1 MKNIQRTLVLGCS
14 LVALAGCGADEIVSP
29 GTSGDIII
37 NDMSDNSVNDSNNVT
52 NAPPA
57 SPPASSGLVTPAASC
72 PGIAST
78 GGLTDQGTITGP
90 TGEYR
95 VCEVPQLFDTDD
107 ALPFVAGVLYAFSGR
122 VDVGTDQGF
131 DSTGT
136 AVTLTIDPGVILYAA
151 TGQAF
156 FNVNRGNELDA
167 DGTASAPIIFTSRDN
182 VIGVATDESD
192 NQWGGVTLLGR
203 APVSDCGNS
212 ATGVLPDGEDCEQ
225 LLEGIAENIPFGGTD
240 NGDSSGSLSFVQIR
254 YSGFTF
260 ASGSELQSLTAG
272 GIGDGTNLQ
281 NIQSFNSGDDGLEFF
296 GGVVNIDTTAIIGAG
311 DDSLDVDT
319 GSIAAVQNV
328 LIAQR
333 VTSEADVGDT
343 SIELDSPSED
353 FTTTVTPQTVLN
365 VSNFTFIQTSGTDE
379 VVNLRGGA
387 QINLVNG
394 VIQANGAECF
404 AFNEQVSIDA
414 GSTFNSIVAEC
425 PADAVAT
432 LDGDDS
438 PNVADAEAVV
448 NAGSNNT
455 FNATITF
462 ANDFFFDASGTT
474 VTDPTSL
481 SSFFSTTDFV
491 GAISSAADTRFQGWT
506 CDSATI
512 DFGSGNNCSSLPI
525 RQGEG

>member
-37 NDMSDNSVNDSNNVT
+37 NNPT
-52 NAPPA
+52 P
-57 SPPASSGLVTPAASC
+57 SPTPTPTPTPTSSLVTPATSC
-72 PGIAST
+72 PNIAST
-78 GGLTDQGTITGP
+78 GGLTDIGTITGP
-90 TGEYR
+90 TGTYLA
-95 VCEVPQLFDTDD
+95 CQLPQLFDTDD
-107 ALPFVAGVLYAFSGR
+107 ALPFVPGLLYAFSGR

-131 DSTGT
+131 ASTGT
-136 AVTLTIDPGVILYAA
+136 DVTLTIDPGVILYAA
-151 TGQAF
+151 SGQAF
-156 FNVNRGNELDA
+156 FNVNRGNQLNA
-167 DGTASAPIIFTSRDN
+167 VGSTASPIIFTSRDN
-182 VIGVATDESD
+182 VTGLADDESD

-212 ATGVLPDGEDCEQ
+212 ATGVLPAGQDCEQ
-225 LLEGIAENIPFGGTD
+225 LLEGIAENIPFGGND
-240 NGDSSGSLSFVQIR
+240 PDDSSGTLRNVQIR
-254 YSGFTF
+254 FSGFTF

-272 GIGDGTNLQ
+272 GIGGDTVLE

-296 GGVVNIDTTAIIGAG
+296 GGVVNIDTTAILGAG
-311 DDSLDVDT
+311 DDALDVDT
-319 GSIAAVQNV
+319 GSQASVQNL

-333 VTSEADVGDT
+333 VTSEVDVGDT
-343 SIELDSPSED
+343 IIELDSPSND

-365 VSNFTFIQTSGTDE
+365 VSNFTFIQNSGTDE

-387 QINLVNG
+387 QLNLVNG

-425 PADAVAT
+425 PAPVAT
-432 LDGDDS
+432 LDGDTT
-438 PNVADAEAVV
+438 PNQADAQAVV
-448 NAGSNNT
+448 DAGMNNT
-455 FNATITF
+455 FDATITF
-462 ANDFFFDASGTT
+462 TNGIFFDASGTT
-474 VTDPTSL
+474 PTDPTTL
-481 SSFFSTTDFV
+481 SSFFSDLGFV
-491 GAISSAADTRFQGWT
+491 GAVNAADDTRYQGWT

-512 DFGSGNNCSSLPI
+512 DFGSGNDCDSLPI